1 MNSTSPPAPVLCL
14 VISGQAHRSQRRA
27 QNSPLRGPLRGTMG
41 PDLRPAPDGSGLG
54 MSGLI
59 AIDAGEGDGLTV
71 ACHIPP
77 DATQQRREN
86 PGIPPSAPE
95 GHDQYPPR
103 GRHRLRRPH
112 S

>member
-14 VISGQAHRSQRRA
+14 VISGQAHRSQRLV
-27 QNSPLRGPLRGTMG
+27 QNSPLRGPLQGTMG

-71 ACHIPP
+71 ACHIPRTLP
-77 DATQQRREN
+77 DS
-86 PGIPPSAPE
+86 SARTPAF
-95 GHDQYPPR
+95 
-103 GRHRLRRPH
+103 RHLPQGA
-112 S
+112 